1 MSYTK
6 TQWNNDQAPAINATN
21 LNKIEQGIFNND
33 ALLSSIMNTLG
44 IDTQTW
50 VSTDSYVEGQVVVY
64 NNQLYKNIT
73 GNYTTTPPDEDT
85 TNWSLTNMKDMQYPV
100 GKVEIFYDTL
110 DHSNYM
116 GFTWERTAIGKVP
129 VGIDSNDTDFNAIGK
144 TGGSKY
150 LQAHN
155 HGGYT
160 SQDPAYNTSQVYSA
174 GGSTNFNALTWGGS
188 LVGSDSQYRDKTIHR
203 HTISTD
209 GTGNSGN
216 LQPYE
221 VFAIWK
227 RIS

>member
-1 MSYTK
+1 MAYNK
-6 TQWNNDQAPAINATN
+6 TNWQNDQAPAINATN

-73 GNYTTTPPDEDT
+73 GNYTTTPPNEDT

-116 GFTWERTAIGKVP
+116 GFTWERTAVGKTIT
-129 VGIDSNDTDFNAIGK
+129 GYDSTDTDFDTIGE
-144 TGGSKY
+144 TGGSKTHTLTTNESGIVNLTLGATTQSATLAAIPFY
-150 LQAHN
+150 E
-155 HGGYT
+155 GMI
-160 SQDPAYNTSQVYSA
+160 PAYKSSA
-174 GGSTNFNALTWGGS
+174 NPYWDA
-188 LVGSDSQYRDKTIHR
+188 
-203 HTISTD
+203 
-209 GTGNSGN
+209 N
-216 LQPYE
+216 LANKVQPHSIMQPYQ

>member
-1 MSYTK
+1 MAYTK
-6 TQWNNDQAPAINATN
+6 TNWNNDQAPAINATN

-116 GFTWERTAIGKVP
+116 GFTWERTAIGKAIT
-129 VGIDSNDTDFNAIGK
+129 GYDSTDTDFDTIGE
-144 TGGSKY
+144 TGGRKTHTLTVDEMPS
-150 LQAHN
+150 HN
-155 HGGYT
+155 HSTYAQTDTGGFPYRIPQASGYNGNTT
-160 SQDPAYNTSQVYSA
+160 SYCNTM
-174 GGSTNFNALTWGGS
+174 
-188 LVGSDSQYRDKTIHR
+188 
-203 HTISTD
+203 
-209 GTGNSGN
+209 NSGGGQPHSIM
-216 LQPYE
+216 QPYQ

>member
-1 MSYTK
+1 MAYTK
-6 TQWNNDQAPAINATN
+6 TNWQNDQAPAINATN

-116 GFTWERTAIGKVP
+116 GFTWERTAIGKAI
-129 VGIDSNDTDFNAIGK
+129 VGQDTSDTDFDTIGK
-144 TGGSKY
+144 TGGSKE
-150 LQAHN
+150 LQKHSHKLIDSNGA
-155 HGGYT
+155 
-160 SQDPAYNTSQVYSA
+160 
-174 GGSTNFNALTWGGS
+174 NFLGM
-188 LVGSDSQYRDKTIHR
+188 
-203 HTISTD
+203 ISTAYSGQTGWNVTNAASTQNG
-209 GTGNSGN
+209 GTLLGANTTETGAGNSGN
-216 LQPYE
+216 LQPYQ

>member
-6 TQWNNDQAPAINATN
+6 TNWVNDQAPAINATN

-73 GNYTTTPPDEDT
+73 GNYTTTPPNEDT

-116 GFTWERTAIGKVP
+116 GFTWERTAVGKTIT
-129 VGIDSNDTDFNAIGK
+129 GYDSTDTDFDTIGE
-144 TGGSKY
+144 TGGTKTHKLTVDEMPSHF
-150 LQAHN
+150 HN
-155 HGGYT
+155 GNYITGIPLTVNGAGSGGFYSCTLDSYNVNGSTLYT
-160 SQDPAYNTSQVYSA
+160 ASA
-174 GGSTNFNALTWGGS
+174 GGDNAHS
-188 LVGSDSQYRDKTIHR
+188 IM
-203 HTISTD
+203 
-209 GTGNSGN
+209 
-216 LQPYE
+216 QPYQ

-227 RIS
+227 RVS

>member
-1 MSYTK
+1 MSYVK
-6 TQWNNDQAPAINATN
+6 TNWQNDQAPAINATN

-33 ALLSSIMNTLG
+33 VLLSSIMNTLG

-64 NNQLYKNIT
+64 NNRLYKNIT

-116 GFTWERTAIGKVP
+116 GFTWERTAIGKAI
-129 VGIDSNDTDFNAIGK
+129 VGQDTSDTDFDTIGE
-144 TGGSKY
+144 TGGSKTNKLIPENY
-150 LQAHN
+150 AYESWMTRPHN
-155 HGGYT
+155 ADITKTVAFTGDTYGINARY
-160 SQDPAYNTSQVYSA
+160 SSNINTPV
-174 GGSTNFNALTWGGS
+174 N
-188 LVGSDSQYRDKTIHR
+188 
-203 HTISTD
+203 
-209 GTGNSGN
+209 N
-216 LQPYE
+216 LQPYQ

-227 RIS
+227 RVS

>member
-64 NNQLYKNIT
+64 TNKLYKNIT

-116 GFTWERTAIGKVP
+116 GFTWERTAIGRAI
-129 VGIDSNDTDFNAIGK
+129 VGLDTSDTDFDTIGE
-144 TGGSKY
+144 TGGSKQ
-150 LQAHN
+150 LQAHTHSIN
-155 HGGYT
+155 AIPVSTYNSSNYSDATNNAWVQYT
-160 SQDPAYNTSQVYSA
+160 AGFRSTNSA
-174 GGSTNFNALTWGGS
+174 G
-188 LVGSDSQYRDKTIHR
+188 
-203 HTISTD
+203 
-209 GTGNSGN
+209 TGDSGN
-216 LQPYE
+216 LQPYQ